1 MKVTV
6 SKRESLIRY
15 WDYVGWCAQG
25 AAGTSPHTTTS
36 YGQLIVQ
43 ENEVLDYC
51 KMRG

>member
-25 AAGTSPHTTTS
+25 AAGTSPHTTS

-51 KMRG
+51 EMLG